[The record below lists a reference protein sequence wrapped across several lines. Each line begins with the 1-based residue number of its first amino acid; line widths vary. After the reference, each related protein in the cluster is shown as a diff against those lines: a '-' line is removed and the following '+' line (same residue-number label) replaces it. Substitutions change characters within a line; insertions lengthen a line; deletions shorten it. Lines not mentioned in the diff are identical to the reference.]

1 MNVVSYDNFTF
12 DDNSIISGKLN
23 LANALAFDSLV
34 PDEMTIEVVSND
46 TGRNRVMVQ
55 PLPEDAE
62 QALNWYTTSDG
73 RGYVVMT
80 NDIRQYVYGTPVEYT
95 YDGNLIGK
103 FYLKNVVRLS
113 ANTWRINMI
122 SAVGLWVNMMH
133 LGGVYNG
140 TTAGEL
146 IADILDGV
154 TYTIDS
160 DVAAVPMYGWLPV
173 ASARDNL
180 QQVLFAIGAS
190 ITKTSDGTPRIQFLK
205 NLPTV
210 TLPDERVFLGSSIDY
225 RTPATQIEVTEHT
238 YYKSTYGQTISLYDN
253 ADGTV
258 VAKETLITFSE
269 PCYDLMWMEGNTQT
283 QTSVADLGWD
293 YGDNYCYVTGV
304 GILSGTKYTHSERTF
319 SVSTGASGKTNIKRI
334 EDATLVSPINS
345 PNVASRVAAYY
356 GKTDA
361 TSCGIA
367 LTDDS
372 IKTGTKVSFTDP
384 YDGTTETGI
393 VETMDV
399 TLSGNLKA
407 DASILKGYTP
417 SDFGNTYKNSRFA
430 IVSRYD
436 MFHFPRYWNG
446 GKVKI
451 ILGQG
456 GQGGQG
462 GYSGT
467 AGNSGEDFN
476 DNPYENQ
483 GIGGAGGAGG
493 AAGKVY
499 EVVVDIPAG
508 LDAQGYSLA
517 LLTFSTEAY
526 TGASGG
532 DSEGGIG
539 DEGSHLSV
547 TLSWNGQVLANY
559 SSESG
564 TVLPTGFYE
573 LFSQHTL
580 SLAGVAGIAGG
591 NGGTSTYTDGDNV
604 TLDGQTWTGGKA
616 GEKWENT
623 YNPNRERYAM
633 GGNGGGAAYGS
644 NGGDGGA
651 GGVYV
656 FSNGAH
662 RGGDGGAGANAVAPA
677 NLGAWGAGCGG
688 TGGNGGGGGGTGGWY
703 HYDRSGGQTS
713 TGFGLDG
720 AGGAGSVGGVGGWPY
735 YVVYF

>member
-55 PLPEDAE
+55 PRPEDAE
-62 QALNWYTTSDG
+62 QVLNWYTTTDE

-140 TTAGEL
+140 TTAGEI

-210 TLPDERVFLGSSIDY
+210 SIPDERVFIGGSIDY
-225 RTPATQIEVTEHT
+225 RTPATQVEVTEHI
-238 YYKSTYGQTISLYDN
+238 YYKSSYGQTVSLYDN

-258 VAKETLITFSE
+258 VADNTLITFSE
-269 PCYDLMWMEGNTQT
+269 PCYDLMWMDGGAQVE
-283 QTSVADLGWD
+283 TSVADLGWT

-304 GILSGTKYTHSERTF
+304 GILSGTKYTHSEKVR
-319 SVSTGASGKTNIKRI
+319 SVSTGVSGESNIKRV
-334 EDATLVSPINS
+334 ENATLVSPINS
-345 PNVASRVAAYY
+345 PNVAARVAAYY

-361 TSCGIA
+361 TSCGII
-367 LTDDS
+367 LTDNS
-372 IKTGTKVSFTDP
+372 VKPGTKVSFTDP
-384 YDGTTETGI
+384 YDSTSETGI

-417 SDFGNTYKNSRFA
+417 SNFGNTYRICKLLWSGTPFELPSTTR
-430 IVSRYD
+430 
-436 MFHFPRYWNG
+436 
-446 GKVKI
+446 KI
-451 ILGQG
+451 KLVIGQG
-456 GQGGQG
+456 GYGGQG
-462 GYSGT
+462 GYNGT
-467 AGNSGEDFN
+467 AGSSGKDFH
-476 DNPYENQ
+476 DNPYDNP
-483 GIGGAGGAGG
+483 GVGGAAGAGGT
-493 AAGKVY
+493 AGKVY
-499 EVVVDIPAG
+499 EVEVT
-508 LDAQGYSLA
+508 LA
-517 LLTFSTEAY
+517 PFRTWSVRLSS
-526 TGASGG
+526 GSSGSGG
-532 DSEGGIG
+532 SANGGAG
-539 DEGSHLSV
+539 YPSPETEVL
-547 TLSWNGQVLANY
+547 LYQNGTAY
-559 SSESG
+559 ARYTSESG
-564 TVLPTGFYE
+564 EHRNGGFYE
-573 LFSQHTL
+573 IFSGKTY
-580 SLAGVAGIAGG
+580 SIDGADGVAGGDGG
-591 NGGTSTYTDGDNV
+591 YGSSTTGQNVIYPVSNGRYQESE
-604 TLDGQTWTGGKA
+604 GGKA

-623 YNPNRERYAM
+623 YNPNRTRYAM
-633 GGNGGGAAYGS
+633 GGNGGGAAAWQDGNDGGPGGADEYTTRAGIRRGGK
-644 NGGDGGA
+644 GGDG
-651 GGVYV
+651 
-656 FSNGAH
+656 
-662 RGGDGGAGANAVAPA
+662 ANAAQPLSVE
-677 NLGAWGAGCGG
+677 LGCGG
-688 TGGNGGGGGGTGGWY
+688 YGGNGGGGGGTGGWY
-703 HYDRSGGQTS
+703 VYDETTSGPTH
-713 TGFGLDG
+713 TGYGVDG
-720 AGGAGSVGGVGGWPY
+720 AGGSGSVGGRGGGPY
-735 YVVYF
+735 VIIYY